1 MGGKEIGGESIFA
14 GKSAE
19 ERQEKREDLAA
30 SRRST
35 FRGLKAL
42 TEKLEEPEPP
52 MVVAAESEKK
62 A

>member
-1 MGGKEIGGESIFA
+1 MSSKDIGGESIFA

-35 FRGLKAL
+35 LRGLKAL
-42 TEKLEEPEPP
+42 TEKLDEPVAP
-52 MVVAAESEKK
+52 MVGVAESEKK
-62 A
+62 S